1 MHTDAEGRRVL
12 ADTLHFAA
20 REKPRLIVD
29 YATLTGACI
38 FALGTRFSG
47 VITNRDDRIPGL
59 IETGF
64 TPASVC
70 GRSRSPRTTRTC

>member
-38 FALGTRFSG
+38 FALGTRASRASSP
-47 VITNRDDRIPGL
+47 IAT
-59 IETGF
+59 TGY
-64 TPASVC
+64 PA
-70 GRSRSPRTTRTC
+70 